1 MPLSV
6 REQCLSAF
14 FDLFAGLTAYPLK
27 KRMPNWII
35 STSELPALVQIDGG
49 TDPLGGDD
57 VSSGFGGTMRIA
69 IRVTILAGLRAQ
81 STDDLGERLSE
92 ARADIMLAGANK
104 VLLAGNAWTQWTGD
118 DDPIQL
124 VEQGAPPAA
133 VYPIAFTIHTT
144 QAEGDP
150 FSF

>member
-6 REQCLSAF
+6 REQCLSEF
-14 FDLFAGLTAYPLK
+14 FNLFAGLSAYPLK
-27 KRMPNWII
+27 RRMPNWILQ
-35 STSELPALVQIDGG
+35 TSELPALIQVDGG

-69 IRVTILAGLRAQ
+69 IRVTIIAGLRAQ
-81 STDDLGERLSE
+81 STDDLGALLSE
-92 ARADIMLAGANK
+92 ARAQIMLRGANK
-104 VLLAGNAWTQWTGD
+104 ILLDGNAWTQWTGD
-118 DDPIQL
+118 EDPIPL
-124 VEQGAPPAA
+124 VAEGSPPSAI
-133 VYPIAFTIHTT
+133 YPISFTIHTT